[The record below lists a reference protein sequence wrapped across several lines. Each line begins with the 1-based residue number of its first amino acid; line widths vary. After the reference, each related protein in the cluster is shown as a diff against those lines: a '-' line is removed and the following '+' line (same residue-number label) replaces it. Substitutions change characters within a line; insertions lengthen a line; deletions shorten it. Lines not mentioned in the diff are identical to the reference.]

1 MPKGAT
7 LLLFLPSTL
16 PSPSFFLV
24 PRSCVFP
31 AARSIRPRCD
41 NAPVAGGDDQHF
53 GIALACNFKQRR
65 SCPTGVK
72 ITPVAKKVQ
81 LPEERGVV
89 CCGTETK
96 VTDKILTGEIN
107 YRGSLALLSLSLH
120 PSFLSLLSNR
130 TGELTWASPH
140 LGDFIR
146 DPAYLGALSLW
157 TQLMGKSQLPWGQTT
172 LCVCVLVPVCARV
185 CACYKSH
192 SSSPNDFLY
201 CPLYKARNH
210 LRVLRGSG
218 GGVDWTHDNS
228 ASSCSLITATSE
240 SSADH
245 TAPRTELHR
254 PHVLCASEP
263 PSICFFFCQNL

>member
-1 MPKGAT
+1 M
-7 LLLFLPSTL
+7 
-16 PSPSFFLV
+16 
-24 PRSCVFP
+24 
-31 AARSIRPRCD
+31 
-41 NAPVAGGDDQHF
+41 
-53 GIALACNFKQRR
+53 
-65 SCPTGVK
+65 
-72 ITPVAKKVQ
+72 Q
-81 LPEERGVV
+81 LPKERGVV

-107 YRGSLALLSLSLH
+107 YRGSPSLLSLSLH
-120 PSFLSLLSNR
+120 PSFLSFLSNR

-157 TQLMGKSQLPWGQTT
+157 TQLMGKSQLPWGQKP
-172 LCVCVLVPVCARV
+172 LCVRASVCARV
-185 CACYKSH
+185 RAHYKSH

-218 GGVDWTHDNS
+218 GGVDWTQDNS
-228 ASSCSLITATSE
+228 ASSCSLISATSE

-245 TAPRTELHR
+245 TAPRNELHCA
-254 PHVLCASEP
+254 HVLCT
-263 PSICFFFCQNL
+263 N